1 MNDRPQND
9 AGHERHGESVAAY
22 LLGAL
27 PDLEAQAFERHLM
40 GCERCRDELEQL
52 RPAVEALPHAP
63 IPVQPPPSLKASLME
78 TVRSEAQGDA
88 RPGLVSRLGERIRAR
103 TALRPLPAMA
113 WVSAVLILG
122 FVGGVGASG
131 LLGGN
136 EDPAIY
142 TASVSSSVSQGS
154 ASLEVDPD
162 GGHGAVMSVSG
173 MPTLPS
179 AQQKAVYQLWLVRG
193 DDNPAPSSTFS
204 VGADGTGRGAI
215 TENMRGV
222 DAVLVTREPA
232 GGSKVPSEEPII
244 SVELG

>member
-1 MNDRPQND
+1 MSDRPQND
-9 AGHERHGESVAAY
+9 GGHDRHGESVAAY

-27 PDLEAQAFERHLM
+27 PELEAQAFERHLM
-40 GCERCRDELEQL
+40 GCETCRDELEQL
-52 RPAVEALPHAP
+52 RPAVEALPHAAV
-63 IPVQPPPSLKASLME
+63 PVQPPASLKASLME
-78 TVRSEAQGDA
+78 TVRREAEGEA
-88 RPGLVSRLGERIRAR
+88 RPSALARLAERVRAR
-103 TALRPLPAMA
+103 TTIRPIPAVA
-113 WVSAVLILG
+113 WVSAVLVLG
-122 FVGGVGASG
+122 FVAGAGVTGV
-131 LLGGN
+131 LGGD

-142 TASVSSSVSQGS
+142 TASVSESVSQGS

-162 GGHGAVMSVSG
+162 GGHGAVLSVSG

-215 TENMRGV
+215 TESMRGV

-232 GGSKVPSEEPII
+232 GGSKVPSEQPIL